1 MLITAKPNQWI
12 VNPSQPPRIVW
23 RDVDQVRR
31 LGCDGQLRV
40 RWFDADLNEAESPHA
55 PGRWGAWVEG
65 AAPNGTPFRRGLT
78 FYVPDLKRL
87 SSFPSLS
94 VELNVSL
101 GKSASPTVEQI
112 YREHQSELNQ
122 FSTKLFGRMI
132 SDSEAGAILVAGL
145 MESQPLGRPAR
156 SVESCQV
163 LNDDYHLA
171 LKLKLQG
178 LADKVHP
185 LRGPRRLDTP
195 ARVLHAGTPAEAGVT
210 ADAKTQ
216 IDALCRAWA
225 EDTGEPFV
233 TLVARRGV
241 IVTHEGFGQAT
252 NGEPISLDYR
262 CWLAS
267 ITKSI
272 TALLFSR
279 FLDQGL
285 IDLDDSLSSVFPD
298 YPRDD
303 PHVPTFRQCF
313 NHTSGLS
320 GQLAYG
326 DFHNPHLE
334 NVVLGG
340 IDVNEPNTRY
350 AYSGHGFELAMKAM
364 EIVGGQSAVRLYHR
378 HLFRP
383 LGIDDVPIEN
393 ASSDGHLTAMELGV
407 LAQLVAGGVATA
419 NGVLLGGYLPTTATG
434 AAACRRP
441 WIHPN

>member
-1 MLITAKPNQWI
+1 M
-12 VNPSQPPRIVW
+12 
-23 RDVDQVRR
+23 
-31 LGCDGQLRV
+31 
-40 RWFDADLNEAESPHA
+40 
-55 PGRWGAWVEG
+55 
-65 AAPNGTPFRRGLT
+65 
-78 FYVPDLKRL
+78 
-87 SSFPSLS
+87 
-94 VELNVSL
+94 
-101 GKSASPTVEQI
+101 
-112 YREHQSELNQ
+112 
-122 FSTKLFGRMI
+122 
-132 SDSEAGAILVAGL
+132 
-145 MESQPLGRPAR
+145 
-156 SVESCQV
+156 ESCQV

-185 LRGPRRLDTP
+185 PRGPRRLDTP
-195 ARVLHAGTPAEAGVT
+195 ARELHAGTPAEAGVT

-216 IDALCRAWA
+216 IDAVCRAWA

-320 GQLAYG
+320 GQLANG

-350 AYSGHGFELAMKAM
+350 AYSGHGFELAIKAM
-364 EIVGGQSAVRLYHR
+364 EIVGGQSAARLYHR

-383 LGIDDVPIEN
+383 LGIDDVPIDN

-407 LAQLVAGGVATA
+407 LAQLVAGRGSYGQQEFFSADTFQR
-419 NGVLLGGYLPTTATG
+419 LLPEPLLVVDHGFTQTEGIGLHWL
-434 AAACRRP
+434 R
-441 WIHPN
+441 HPKPSSEPGQPPSGDTIFSPQTVGHGSFSGCIFLIDLEQELVVVQVRQRQGSRHGEWSAKLFQTIAQCIEKP